1 MSVTMPAPTDAPN
14 LPLEGTNLANA
25 VFASLTP
32 HMVARF
38 GEVAESATTALD
50 FLTAPEI
57 LSLLRR
63 TREVAPLLEQGIGV
77 LAALAGSDD
86 VSQVAERLGAAAAK
100 AAQAAG
106 SGRKIGLRELMAL
119 RREPAAQHALRFLVA
134 LMRNLRPAG

>member
-1 MSVTMPAPTDAPN
+1 MSVTMPAPTEAPN

-32 HMVARF
+32 HMVSRF

-63 TREVAPLLEQGIGV
+63 TREVAPLLEQGLGA
-77 LAALAGSDD
+77 LAALAGGEEGAAF
-86 VSQVAERLGAAAAK
+86 AERIGAAAAK
-100 AAQAAG
+100 AAEAAK
-106 SGRKIGLRELMAL
+106 SGRTVGLRELMAL
-119 RREPAAQHALRFLVA
+119 RREPAAQHLLRFLVA
-134 LMRNLRPAG
+134 LMRNLRSA